1 MVSVARRDQSDP
13 ALCSALREELR
24 VSQFVAARHRVI
36 RTSELEAL
44 GISRASISRWVAR
57 GRLRREHR
65 GVYVYG
71 SGALTQDGRLYAAQV
86 AIGDDAAIGHVAA
99 ALLCGFWPYPPPPR
113 IDVIVPR
120 PVRSRRRITVH
131 SVVELPD
138 DAVTAVRGVRVTTPA
153 RAIVDLAGSL
163 HSDRAFR
170 RTVHEGQV
178 KGVLR
183 FTDLAKE
190 FSRAPECVP
199 GKERLLI
206 ELAAGPTK
214 TRSGFEEW
222 LVDLLRAGDYPPY
235 ETNAHL
241 PGMPGWIEVDAFFP
255 EQRLVIEVDGERYH
269 KTPWRQEQDAYKRE
283 LIETA
288 GYPVLVLTEDDKQRA
303 EEAIRAGL
311 LELS

>member
-1 MVSVARRDQSDP
+1 MVSVERRDQSDS
-13 ALCSALREELR
+13 AVCSALREELR

-71 SGALTQDGRLYAAQV
+71 GGALTQDGRLYAAQV

-99 ALLCGFWPYPPPPR
+99 ALLCGFWPYSPPPR
-113 IDVIVPR
+113 IDVIVAR
-120 PVRSRRRITVH
+120 PVRSRRGITVH

-138 DAVTAVRGVRVTTPA
+138 DAVTVVRGVRVTTPA
-153 RAIVDLAGSL
+153 RTVIGLAATLG
-163 HSDRAFR
+163 SDRAFR

-183 FTDLAKE
+183 FTELATE
-190 FSRAPECVP
+190 FERAPACVP
-199 GKERLLI
+199 GKTRLLI

-222 LVDLLRAGDYPPY
+222 LVDLLRAGGYPRY
-235 ETNAHL
+235 ETNADL
-241 PGMPGWIEVDAFFP
+241 PGLPAWVEVDVVFRQ
-255 EQRLVIEVDGERYH
+255 QRLIVEVDGNAYH
-269 KTPWRQEQDAYKRE
+269 KTPWRQEQDAHKRA
-283 LIETA
+283 LIKDA
-288 GYPVLVLTEDDKQRA
+288 GYHVL
-303 EEAIRAGL
+303 G
-311 LELS
+311 